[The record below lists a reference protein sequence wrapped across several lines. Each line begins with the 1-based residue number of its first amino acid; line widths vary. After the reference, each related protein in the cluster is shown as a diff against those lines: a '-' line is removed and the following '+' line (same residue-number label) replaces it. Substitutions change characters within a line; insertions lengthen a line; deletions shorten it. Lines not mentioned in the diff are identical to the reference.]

1 MVDAWWKFN
10 HSLEMLLAMLQLIF
24 LSIHRLSCYFVSL
37 KKVGSVLDCL
47 GRDLWE
53 LLSCKVNICDL
64 NVFLIC
70 LLDAFCE
77 ISSNET
83 FLCKTSFNKKI
94 QCYLK
99 LFLTLSHL

>member
-1 MVDAWWKFN
+1 MLLRIYQIKIANTSLRGRVVDAWWKFN

-24 LSIHRLSCYFVSL
+24 LSIHRLSCCFVSL
-37 KKVGSVLDCL
+37 KKVGSVSDCL

-70 LLDAFCE
+70 LLTMPSKN
-77 ISSNET
+77 I
-83 FLCKTSFNKKI
+83 K
-94 QCYLK
+94 Q
-99 LFLTLSHL
+99 